1 MLNCEV
7 SGEDLESIIFKEVLE
22 MQRPDLKR
30 RLEFSNYEI
39 SDLRRGQRA
48 SEAKGSEA
56 ISSLSGVS
64 PSQLIQ
70 ELNDV
75 QETYSRIKAMELKRR
90 ELAKELAEVRAFFGP
105 LTERVGKLFDCLKK
119 VRTLDSAYVFT
130 LAKFLRLFKESLLS
144 SGKIC

>member
-48 SEAKGSEA
+48 SEAKISEA
-56 ISSLSGVS
+56 ISSMSGAS

-70 ELNDV
+70 ELNDA
-75 QETYSRIKAMELKRR
+75 QETYSRIKAIELKRKD
-90 ELAKELAEVRAFFGP
+90 LMKELA
-105 LTERVGKLFDCLKK
+105 
-119 VRTLDSAYVFT
+119 
-130 LAKFLRLFKESLLS
+130 
-144 SGKIC
+144 

>member
-70 ELNDV
+70 ELNDA
-75 QETYSRIKAMELKRR
+75 QETYSRIKAIELKRKD
-90 ELAKELAEVRAFFGP
+90 LMKELA
-105 LTERVGKLFDCLKK
+105 
-119 VRTLDSAYVFT
+119 
-130 LAKFLRLFKESLLS
+130 
-144 SGKIC
+144 

>member
-39 SDLRRGQRA
+39 SDLRRGQKA
-48 SEAKGSEA
+48 SEAKVSEA
-56 ISSLSGVS
+56 ISSLVGAS

-70 ELNDV
+70 ELNDA
-75 QETYSRIKAMELKRR
+75 QETYSRIKAIELKRKD
-90 ELAKELAEVRAFFGP
+90 LMKELA
-105 LTERVGKLFDCLKK
+105 
-119 VRTLDSAYVFT
+119 
-130 LAKFLRLFKESLLS
+130 
-144 SGKIC
+144 